1 MYLKKKIPMEYRN
14 FLFRVEKFLD
24 EMKKVEPK
32 ILKLCK
38 QAIINSNIEGNTIH
52 VNEQNYKKLDKIS
65 IDYALLEKS
74 NSLKVSRN

>member
-1 MYLKKKIPMEYRN
+1 
-14 FLFRVEKFLD
+14 
-24 EMKKVEPK
+24 MKKVEPK

-74 NSLKVSRN
+74 NSKSHRN